1 MSSRQHHRQRLWR
14 SLWTDLCA
22 GLIFLFFAVLVWQWV
37 QERQNL
43 SWKLIVLSILFGLL
57 YWGVPMFLFIKVDR
71 MLGI

>member
-1 MSSRQHHRQRLWR
+1 
-14 SLWTDLCA
+14 
-22 GLIFLFFAVLVWQWV
+22 LIFLFFAVLVWQRV